1 MRRSG
6 PFKSMRFAAYRHFE
20 KVEKVTGKVS
30 LSHHLLEFVICKPV
44 SDTSLARLVRETH
57 PEGADLACLS
67 PSPSEGGIYSFRR
80 SRRNSRKCD
89 SFGRGRTGYCAF
101 YVFWMVFI
109 AVTPLEGVGLMQ

>member
-1 MRRSG
+1 
-6 PFKSMRFAAYRHFE
+6 MRFAAYRHFE

-44 SDTSLARLVRETH
+44 SDTSLASLVRETH
-57 PEGADLACLS
+57 PEG
-67 PSPSEGGIYSFRR
+67 GIYSFLR

-109 AVTPLEGVGLMQ
+109 TVTPLEGVGLMQ